1 VELRSS
7 NGCFEF
13 TFCERTAMTTATKK
27 KLKLFHATMHVTRIE
42 EWCVEAATPEEARAM
57 LAKGHGHRCN
67 PGESLHAE
75 VEELLEK

>member
-1 VELRSS
+1 
-7 NGCFEF
+7 
-13 TFCERTAMTTATKK
+13 MTTATKK

-42 EWCVEAATPEEARAM
+42 EWCVEAATPEEARAV